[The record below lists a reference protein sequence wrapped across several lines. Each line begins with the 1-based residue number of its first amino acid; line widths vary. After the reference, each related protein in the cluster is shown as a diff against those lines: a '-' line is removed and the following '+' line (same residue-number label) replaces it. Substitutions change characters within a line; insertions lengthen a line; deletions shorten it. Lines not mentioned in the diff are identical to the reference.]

1 MAEVTCDVLPCRDAR
16 NRLQAL
22 DLMLREANH
31 RIANSL
37 QAVMAASATDAGRN
51 SVAPGSARA
60 QMTMRISAIAV
71 VHRMLSASTA
81 DTIAIGDYLAN
92 LAESI
97 GVLWSG
103 PGATRIAVHHGDEKV
118 AADVAMRLGMV
129 VNELV
134 TNSLKYAYDNNAGG
148 EIRVAFSVMEGSFV
162 LIVADDGRGMDGP
175 SARRRGSGSRL
186 VEDIAAQLDASFS
199 YQSARPG
206 TIAVLSGSADVLLP
220 RGGNARII
228 SVPAVCPETSPSH
241 VLLDGVTS

>member
-1 MAEVTCDVLPCRDAR
+1 MAEDTCGVPLCREAR
-16 NRLQAL
+16 DRLRAL

-37 QAVMAASATDAGRN
+37 QAVMAASAVDADR
-51 SVAPGSARA
+51 SSIASATARA

-71 VHRMLSASTA
+71 VHRLLSVSAA

-97 GVLWSG
+97 GVFWSG
-103 PGATRIAVHHGDEKV
+103 TSATRIAVHHGGEKI
-118 AADVAMRLGMV
+118 AADVAVRLGMI

-134 TNSLKYAYDNNAGG
+134 TNSLKYAYDNNAG
-148 EIRVAFSVMEGSFV
+148 EIRVAFSVKEGSFV

-241 VLLDGVTS
+241 MLLDGVTS